1 MIEIAILIGLFSWGM
16 TSERLGLKHAG
27 AVLGLSCLMG
37 GFGGLIAGGGAAPP
51 LTYMITIGFELILQS
66 AVLLIGFGVGC
77 YRARKAG
84 VRNVDDI
91 FS

>member
-16 TSERLGLKHAG
+16 TSERLGLKHLG

-37 GFGGLIAGGGAAPP
+37 GLGGLIAGGGAASLP
-51 LTYMITIGFELILQS
+51 TYAFTIGFELILQS
-66 AVLLIGFGVGC
+66 AVLLIGFGVGR

-84 VRNVDDI
+84 AGSAEDI
-91 FS
+91 FG